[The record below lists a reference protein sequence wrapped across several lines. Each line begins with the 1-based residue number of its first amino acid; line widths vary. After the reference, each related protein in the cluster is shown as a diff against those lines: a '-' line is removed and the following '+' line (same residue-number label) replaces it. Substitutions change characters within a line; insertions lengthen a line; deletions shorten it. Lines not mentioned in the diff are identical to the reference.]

1 MKFQSPAKKVAFCGM
16 LTALAMIF
24 SYVESLIP
32 LSFGVPGIKLGLA
45 NLVVLSALFMLEP
58 GPVLLINI
66 GRILLMGFLFGSGMS
81 ILYSLA
87 GGILSF
93 AVMIFLIRTG
103 FSHSGISAAGAVAHN
118 VGQILVAAAV
128 LRSARLFYYLPVL
141 IVSGVITGLLIG
153 ILSERILKI
162 FGKHKTTAL

>member
-81 ILYSLA
+81 VLYSLA

-93 AVMIFLIRTG
+93 ARLPSNSSTACSRISTG
-103 FSHSGISAAGAVAHN
+103 TSS
-118 VGQILVAAAV
+118 
-128 LRSARLFYYLPVL
+128 LPHV
-141 IVSGVITGLLIG
+141 VT
-153 ILSERILKI
+153 
-162 FGKHKTTAL
+162 